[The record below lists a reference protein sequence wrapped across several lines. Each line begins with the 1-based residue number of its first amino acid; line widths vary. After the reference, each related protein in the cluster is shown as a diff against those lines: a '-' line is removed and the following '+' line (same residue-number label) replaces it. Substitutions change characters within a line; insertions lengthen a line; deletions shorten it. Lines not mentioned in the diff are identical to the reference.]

1 MRVKKVFWIKM
12 IGMTVLAVLAVIS
25 INDTA
30 EKEEVIKPELADS
43 IRSQRSNI
51 RNNTSSQ
58 SSNSSKLPDNSAKS
72 LSLDSSAGHSI
83 HLLPVVD
90 SLAGNRIHGLP
101 NITQSRFKYL

>member
-1 MRVKKVFWIKM
+1 MRVKKVFWMKV
-12 IGMTVLAVLAVIS
+12 IGMTLLAVLAVLS
-25 INDTA
+25 IKDTA

-58 SSNSSKLPDNSAKS
+58 SSNSSKLPDNSSKS
-72 LSLDSSAGHSI
+72 LSLDSLAEDRI
-83 HLLPVVD
+83 HQLPVVD

-101 NITQSRFKYL
+101 NKTISRFDYF

>member
-1 MRVKKVFWIKM
+1 M
-12 IGMTVLAVLAVIS
+12 LAVLAVIS
-25 INDTA
+25 LKDTGD
-30 EKEEVIKPELADS
+30 KEMVQTELADS
-43 IRSQRSNI
+43 IRSH
-51 RNNTSSQ
+51 RNNTRNNKSSQ

>member
-1 MRVKKVFWIKM
+1 MFWIKM

-51 RNNTSSQ
+51 RNNTYSQ
-58 SSNSSKLPDNSAKS
+58 SFNSSKLPDNSSKS
-72 LSLDSSAGHSI
+72 SSLDSLAEDRI
-83 HLLPVVD
+83 HQLPVVD

-101 NITQSRFKYL
+101 NKTISRFDYF